1 MIEGALSALGEE
13 DGVFAQK
20 LEEAYNRTEN
30 DQFTGL
36 IVKNL
41 ENIQGDERDI
51 IIMSVC
57 YGPDARGKM
66 LMNFGPINKKGGEKR
81 LNVLFSR
88 ARTHMAVV
96 SSIRHGAIT
105 NEYNEG
111 ANYLKRFLQ
120 YAEMVSLGQMQGA
133 RSILDSLVLRKQEGP
148 VDSRPSLV
156 REQIRQQL
164 QALGYVV
171 DEQIGQSDFKCSLAV
186 KARPGDQAY
195 MLGILLD
202 DERHYSNDNLIE
214 QYYQRPAI
222 LERFGWKVLQVFSRD
237 WLHQP
242 QKVMDLIVKML
253 EERDE
258 QRAVSDELRAGV
270 GEANEVMEG
279 SAAGSRSKAGS
290 GPGFEAGVSPY
301 DHLPFRRLHYREG
314 SSDKFW
320 EAATDE
326 NKLVVRW
333 GRRGSKG
340 QIQLK
345 TFPDSEAAQKEMERS
360 IKEKLGAGY
369 EG

>member
-1 MIEGALSALGEE
+1 M
-13 DGVFAQK
+13 
-20 LEEAYNRTEN
+20 EN

-36 IVKNL
+36 IIKNL

-57 YGPDARGKM
+57 YAPDARGKM

-96 SSIRHGAIT
+96 SSIRHPAIT

-120 YAEMVSLGQMQGA
+120 YAEMVSQGQMQGA
-133 RSILDSLVLRKQEGP
+133 RSILDSLVLRRNEAA
-148 VDSRPSLV
+148 VEVRPFLV
-156 REQIRQQL
+156 RKQIRQQL
-164 QALGYVV
+164 QALGYEV

-186 KARPGDQAY
+186 KAKPGDQAY
-195 MLGILLD
+195 TLGILLD
-202 DERHYSNDNLIE
+202 DEQHYQNDNLIE

-222 LERFGWKVLQVFSRD
+222 LERFGWRVLPVFSRD

-242 QKVMDLIVKML
+242 QKVMELIRKML
-253 EERDE
+253 EEPVTSRTTERQPGEEEKSTADTGVRGE
-258 QRAVSDELRAGV
+258 TMLTKAAYVAG
-270 GEANEVMEG
+270 
-279 SAAGSRSKAGS
+279 
-290 GPGFEAGVSPY
+290 PY
-301 DHLPFRRLHYREG
+301 DHLPFRRLHYRDEG
-314 SSDKFW
+314 SDKFW
-320 EAATDE
+320 EAAIDG

-333 GRRGSKG
+333 GRAGTKG

-345 TFPDSEAAQKEMERS
+345 SFPDGEAAQKEMEKLIR
-360 IKEKLGAGY
+360 EKLGKGY
-369 EG
+369 EPQDPR

>member
-1 MIEGALSALGEE
+1 
-13 DGVFAQK
+13 
-20 LEEAYNRTEN
+20 
-30 DQFTGL
+30 
-36 IVKNL
+36 
-41 ENIQGDERDI
+41 
-51 IIMSVC
+51 
-57 YGPDARGKM
+57 
-66 LMNFGPINKKGGEKR
+66 
-81 LNVLFSR
+81 
-88 ARTHMAVV
+88 MAVV

-133 RSILDSLVLRKQEGP
+133 RSILDSLVLRKQESP
-148 VDSRPSLV
+148 SDSRPSLV

-186 KARPGDQAY
+186 KARPEDQAY
-195 MLGILLD
+195 RLGILLD
-202 DERHYSNDNLIE
+202 DERHYLNDNLIE

-242 QKVMDLIVKML
+242 QKVMDLIVGEL
-253 EERDE
+253 RAASDERRAGSDEEL
-258 QRAVSDELRAGV
+258 RAVSNELRARAGEEVSAGV
-270 GEANEVMEG
+270 GLGMG
-279 SAAGSRSKAGS
+279 SHAAA
-290 GPGFEAGVSPY
+290 SPY
-301 DHLPFRRLHYREG
+301 DHLAFRRLHYRDG